1 MDSKVFYMD
10 SSQALDRQLVAVVRD
25 AMRALGRSQRDI
37 SEATGI
43 PLVTLS
49 RRLSGAG
56 KGFTVE
62 ELLAVADALGIS
74 LVELAVRAER
84 RSAQAPAA

>member
-1 MDSKVFYMD
+1 MD

-25 AMRALGRSQRDI
+25 AMRASGRSQRDI
-37 SEATGI
+37 SDATGI

-62 ELLAVADALGIS
+62 ELLTVADALGIS

-84 RSAQAPAA
+84 RSAQATAA